1 MIEHRLHEDLVVIAS
16 VVGKRVNHPLDRLC
30 QCRVADDTEYGIVL
44 PGLGA
49 RGAVLTHD
57 HAEAVLRLL
66 WTNQRAL
73 LSAYIGE
80 AFTGVKP
87 QATRNRS

>member
-1 MIEHRLHEDLVVIAS
+1 MGPDNDSNGQRPPDLTFGDA
-16 VVGKRVNHPLDRLC
+16 
-30 QCRVADDTEYGIVL
+30 
-44 PGLGA
+44 PGN
-49 RGAVLTHD
+49 VLTHD

-87 QATRNRS
+87 QATRTKN

>member
-1 MIEHRLHEDLVVIAS
+1 MDGQGSNGHAERPPDLAF
-16 VVGKRVNHPLDRLC
+16 GD
-30 QCRVADDTEYGIVL
+30 A
-44 PGLGA
+44 PGN
-49 RGAVLTHD
+49 VLTHD

-73 LSAYIGE
+73 LSAVIGE

-87 QATRNRS
+87 QAIRQKKS

>member
-1 MIEHRLHEDLVVIAS
+1 MGPDNDSNGHRPPDLTIGDA
-16 VVGKRVNHPLDRLC
+16 P
-30 QCRVADDTEYGIVL
+30 
-44 PGLGA
+44 
-49 RGAVLTHD
+49 GAVLTHD

-87 QATRNRS
+87 QATRNRT